1 MDPIQ
6 EDFDPAVDSKD
17 NGGYDDGMNE
27 DVEDSLEMD
36 PLNLKENLGARPSN
50 TSKNLDNSVV
60 GLKLQ
65 LKMLKFMDFVNQKL
79 KIGKEK
85 TAWQDK
91 MSSSLWCKVLGLL
104 LNKEI
109 GQGKNAKYLLLSYQ
123 GKNVKECFIEID
135 KYYDV

>member
-85 TAWQDK
+85 TA
-91 MSSSLWCKVLGLL
+91 
-104 LNKEI
+104 
-109 GQGKNAKYLLLSYQ
+109 
-123 GKNVKECFIEID
+123 
-135 KYYDV
+135 